1 MSRGFQRLA
10 ISMALVI
17 GALIAAALLWIA
29 SRPQGATVPAG
40 PAGSLHSVMLTNGQV
55 YYGKLEEAGRGY
67 VTLTDV
73 YYVTVLTD
81 PQGNRQNRLL
91 SRQRADWHAP
101 LKMIIP
107 LEKVVMLEQVGP
119 DSTVARGIEQER
131 RNPQASPT
139 PTPPQTPP
147 PGTVAPGQPQQ

>member
-1 MSRGFQRLA
+1 MSNASQRLA
-10 ISMALVI
+10 VYLALAI

-29 SRPQGATVPAG
+29 SKPQGATIPAG
-40 PAGSLHSVMLTNGQV
+40 PAGSLHSVMLTNGQI
-55 YYGKLEEAGRGY
+55 YYGKLEEVGRGY

-73 YYVTVLTD
+73 YYVSVFTD

-101 LKMIIP
+101 LKMTIP

-119 DSTVARGIEQER
+119 ESTVARGIEQER
-131 RNPQASPT
+131 RNPQPSPA

-147 PGTVAPGQPQQ
+147 ATVAPGQPQQ